1 MKLQPLGNRL
11 VIKPVIKEK
20 KAGKIII
27 PETSED
33 EKSEQGKIIAIGKG
47 EKVIQLG
54 LKIGDMVLFKEYG
67 PSEIEIKDQKY
78 LVADYDDVLAIIK

>member
-11 VIKPVIKEK
+11 VIKPVVEK
-20 KAGKIII
+20 KKVGKIII

-47 EKVIQLG
+47 ERVAQLG
-54 LKIGDMVLFKEYG
+54 LKIGNMVLFKEYG

-78 LVADYDDVLAIIK
+78 LVADHDDVLAIIK